1 MAIPRQVSLT
11 VDYDGTIKRQLGGGT
26 AAGNGS
32 AASGSGTYTVR
43 SGDTLWALAKKY
55 YGSGSKYTI
64 IYDANKEIIE
74 SAAKS
79 HGKKSSDHGHWI
91 WPGEQLVIP
100 SIGSSGSESQT
111 GVQIIGTPNP
121 KLGKIIA
128 ETAESLSYTDVS
140 NGESDSIS
148 VSMHDIDK
156 HWIGKY
162 KPQRG
167 AAFGVKI
174 NLKNWRKKSSEEVF
188 NCGNFIMDDI
198 SFSGRPLSCV
208 LSAVSVPA
216 MDDFKALPRT
226 NTWEKT
232 TVRDIAARIADAAC
246 VTLVY
251 EADDIQVEELEQ
263 SKQTDS
269 AFLYGLAEK
278 YGLGMKVYNHKIVIF
293 DLVKYEEKGSV
304 LTIDESEMTKWEY
317 NETIEGTYTGVDLNY
332 TNPDIDDSINVSM
345 GEEGRMYS
353 INVQANSQYD
363 AELQAAA
370 KVNEANRK
378 METLTLTIRA
388 DIRIIATLCV
398 DITGLEAINGKYYVD
413 KVKHSI
419 GSSGYTMQL
428 TLHKIQKP
436 IRIAVLAASGA
447 GNGQWYTV
455 VSGDTLWALAKRFYG
470 SGSKYSVIYNANTD
484 TIESTAREHGKSSSG
499 NGHWIWPGEKLW
511 IPAGG

>member
-55 YGSGSKYTI
+55 YGSGAKYTI

-74 SAAKS
+74 STAKS
-79 HGKKSSDHGHWI
+79 HGKKSSNHGHWI
-91 WPGEQLVIP
+91 WPGEQLAIP
-100 SIGSSGSESQT
+100 SIGASGSESQT

-278 YGLGMKVYNHKIVIF
+278 YGLGMKVYNH
-293 DLVKYEEKGSV
+293 
-304 LTIDESEMTKWEY
+304 M
-317 NETIEGTYTGVDLNY
+317 
-332 TNPDIDDSINVSM
+332 
-345 GEEGRMYS
+345 
-353 INVQANSQYD
+353 
-363 AELQAAA
+363 
-370 KVNEANRK
+370 
-378 METLTLTIRA
+378 
-388 DIRIIATLCV
+388 
-398 DITGLEAINGKYYVD
+398 ITSY
-413 KVKHSI
+413 
-419 GSSGYTMQL
+419 
-428 TLHKIQKP
+428 
-436 IRIAVLAASGA
+436 
-447 GNGQWYTV
+447 
-455 VSGDTLWALAKRFYG
+455 
-470 SGSKYSVIYNANTD
+470 
-484 TIESTAREHGKSSSG
+484 
-499 NGHWIWPGEKLW
+499 
-511 IPAGG
+511 